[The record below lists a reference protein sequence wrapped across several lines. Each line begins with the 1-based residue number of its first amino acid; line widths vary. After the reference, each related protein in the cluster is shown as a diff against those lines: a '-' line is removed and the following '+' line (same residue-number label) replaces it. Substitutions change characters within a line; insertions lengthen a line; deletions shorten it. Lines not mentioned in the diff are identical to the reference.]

1 MSADH
6 LEIPFRLV
14 RAIFVYLLRSNK
26 LFRIFW
32 TNSRDNSFVSTFFLA
47 REWNNKNL
55 PARFFLLPP
64 PLPSTINLN

>member
-32 TNSRDNSFVSTFFLA
+32 TNSRDNSFVSTFFLV